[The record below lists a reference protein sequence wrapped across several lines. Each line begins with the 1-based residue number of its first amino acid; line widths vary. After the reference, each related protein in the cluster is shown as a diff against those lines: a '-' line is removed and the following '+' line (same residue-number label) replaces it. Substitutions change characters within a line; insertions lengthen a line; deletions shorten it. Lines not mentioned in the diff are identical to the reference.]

1 MSDTI
6 FGANTPVATDA
17 SDGTNYTIGTRFRPD
32 ENGFI
37 TKARWYGSLTPPVPG
52 VLPLAAQLWD
62 ERDTS
67 APIATTTFGSLTSSF
82 WNETDFSTPVLVEA
96 GITYTI
102 SVVTN
107 RYTATTHYFDD
118 PITSGHL
125 FAPASAG
132 RFQDITSGSTTPVY
146 PTNAFNAGGYF
157 VDVVYELDI
166 VPPDVVWYVY
176 NGTSEVAGTVSVW
189 NGVTEDPVVSY
200 EIAP

>member
-6 FGANTPVATDA
+6 FGTNVPATTDA
-17 SDGTNYTIGTRFRPD
+17 SDGTNYTMGTRFRPSED
-32 ENGFI
+32 GFI
-37 TKARWYGSLTPPVPG
+37 TKARWYGSITPPVAG

-67 APIATTTFGSLTSSF
+67 APIATTTFGTLTASV
-82 WNETDFSTPVLVEA
+82 WNETDFSSPVYVQA

-118 PITSGHL
+118 PITSGYL
-125 FAPASAG
+125 FAPAAAG
-132 RFQDITSGSTTPVY
+132 RFQDITSSTTPVY

-157 VDVVYELDI
+157 VDVVFNLGS
-166 VPPDVVWYVY
+166 PPAPGGFSVWDGSTEHDGLVTVW
-176 NGTSEVAGTVSVW
+176 NSSSEVPMASF
-189 NGVTEDPVVSY
+189 EVV
-200 EIAP
+200 